1 MKRIYIIAILITVC
15 GLTAMAQDRPDMTH
29 QTTGRDRVEF
39 KSYADQP
46 NLVYDSETNQIAV
59 YGNESEFYDVNI
71 TSLATQQIVFIAVIN
86 GQYDII
92 DAAIMSNGSYQITL
106 VSSHGNVYQWTFDHG
121 LGTPFN
127 GFDPKGEL
135 NNLSIDFNKPVF

>member
-92 DAAIMSNGSYQITL
+92 DVNSILSNI
-106 VSSHGNVYQWTFDHG
+106 
-121 LGTPFN
+121 
-127 GFDPKGEL
+127 DPEL
-135 NNLSIDFNKPVF
+135 ALIGG